1 MVWSGGLILQYLSW
15 YKEQTINS
23 WSRQEPGLKQTKGGS
38 SNRMWLRSGTWDALG
53 AKGLGG
59 FKGGQ
64 DRSIEK
70 KSVKDFYIYSTH
82 VSLRKTLHCK
92 CWKMGEFGR
101 DVPYKFPVF
110 FQLLSDTDP
119 EQGGSLLWPDTAF
132 LMFLLGTSFFLIVI
146 LFHCF
151 LLWLLWYLTHQLFL
165 VFLTASKDGN
175 SLYVQMVPCTVGA
188 RLLWSSSA
196 ITI

>member
-1 MVWSGGLILQYLSW
+1 
-15 YKEQTINS
+15 
-23 WSRQEPGLKQTKGGS
+23 
-38 SNRMWLRSGTWDALG
+38 MWLRSGTWDALG

-92 CWKMGEFGR
+92 CWKMGEFGG

-119 EQGGSLLWPDTAF
+119 EQGGSLL
-132 LMFLLGTSFFLIVI
+132 
-146 LFHCF
+146 
-151 LLWLLWYLTHQLFL
+151 
-165 VFLTASKDGN
+165 
-175 SLYVQMVPCTVGA
+175 
-188 RLLWSSSA
+188 
-196 ITI
+196 